1 MSHDWLT
8 NWSSQYIYW
17 EVEQKCLRSPHPTC
31 QLWLPWK
38 LKCVFLHF
46 SLNIRL
52 LVWFFSKEKNVFVLV
67 GSQDSSDLMSPSKR
81 SSQKYI
87 IDGLTEKSSQITDPW
102 ERLFKILSVVGM
114 RCEWQMD
121 KGRRWEIFTFPGI
134 PSQGG
139 FIFLVLKQM
148 SWRRT
153 LTWGTLSVNSGQL
166 FFQDCV
172 M

>member
-1 MSHDWLT
+1 MYL
-8 NWSSQYIYW
+8 
-17 EVEQKCLRSPHPTC
+17 VEKDRTKCLRCSHPTC

-38 LKCVFLHF
+38 LKHVFLLF
-46 SLNIRL
+46 SLVIHL
-52 LVWFFSKEKNVFVLV
+52 LVWFHSKEKNVFVFI

-121 KGRRWEIFTFPGI
+121 KGRRWEILTFPGI
-134 PSQGG
+134 PFWGRL
-139 FIFLVLKQM
+139 IFLILKQM
-148 SWRRT
+148 SQRRT
-153 LTWGTLSVNSGQL
+153 LTWGKICCKFSAD
-166 FFQDCV
+166 FFQNCI